1 MKGRLIASAALTVA
15 GCAALALP
23 TFKPVLTDTY
33 KTAKGTKLDACT
45 TCHMAG
51 VKLNP
56 YGTDLKKVLDAAKS
70 KKLTADVLKKVEA
83 LDSDKDGVKN
93 LDEIKKGT
101 NPGDAKDK

>member
-1 MKGRLIASAALTVA
+1 MKVRLIASVAMTVA

-23 TFKPVLTDTY
+23 SY
-33 KTAKGTKLDACT
+33 KAPFATAYGIKKGTKLDSCVG
-45 TCHMAG
+45 CHSTG

-56 YGTDLKKVLDAAKS
+56 YGADMKKVLADAKTKALTAEIL
-70 KKLTADVLKKVEA
+70 KKLDA

-93 LDEIKKGT
+93 VDELKKGT